1 MDGKCGAVREFRYA
15 NIPALAAGEQA
26 LRRLR
31 LVCEPMHRR
40 ALRWVLGLMSVR
52 VTNTQKIK
60 KQDVCPAFCVLV
72 TRTGIEPMFSA

>member
-52 VTNTQKIK
+52 ITNHK
-60 KQDVCPAFCVLV
+60 KEKSTTINVFPYVVMLL
-72 TRTGIEPMFSA
+72 